1 VSGLERE
8 FARFLDNVPDVEAFS
23 KLPEQYGF
31 SIEYTDNAVNLRYYY
46 PYFVA
51 RLENGERWLVET
63 KGAETVEVGYKD
75 RATTL
80 WCENATMLTGT
91 P

>member
-1 VSGLERE
+1 
-8 FARFLDNVPDVEAFS
+8 
-23 KLPEQYGF
+23 
-31 SIEYTDNAVNLRYYY
+31 
-46 PYFVA
+46 VA

-75 RATTL
+75 RAATL